1 MIIDRNVL
9 AAQWTGDRDRASRFD
24 WTLLW
29 MCRGQTLNAWWWC
42 VFALI
47 GGAGGGGRG
56 GGHGER
62 DAFLFSGVQGGA
74 TLEIPCE
81 PFAGV
86 PVAGVPAYGFPIE
99 DGSGVISATF
109 CDPIYRSAFGKQH
122 LGLDIAADEGKTVIT
137 TMAGRV
143 IRSEFDNQFGMGWN
157 LKVCDDAGWCFVY
170 QHLMEQPMVNVNDGV
185 GKGQQ
190 VGKVGNTGQST
201 NPHLHYRNRSAGRH
215 RN

>member
-1 MIIDRNVL
+1 M
-9 AAQWTGDRDRASRFD
+9 RAV
-24 WTLLW
+24 
-29 MCRGQTLNAWWWC
+29 CRR
-42 VFALI
+42 
-47 GGAGGGGRG
+47 AG
-56 GGHGER
+56 
-62 DAFLFSGVQGGA
+62 SGSPG
-74 TLEIPCE
+74 IW
-81 PFAGV
+81 
-86 PVAGVPAYGFPIE
+86 FPIE

-170 QHLMEQPMVNVNDGV
+170 EHLMEQPMVNVNDVV

-190 VGKVGNTGQST
+190 VGRLGTPVSQPTLTFTIQPKRRAASQLIPCRRWGGESD
-201 NPHLHYRNRSAGRH
+201 
-215 RN
+215 